1 MLKSFLN
8 YSHLELRIMKLTTKL
23 LTSLVSLVG
32 VAGMATIA
40 YGQMSK
46 EAQTE
51 ATPDS
56 VLKELMAG
64 NERYV
69 KGELT
74 KQDFKAQR
82 DVTVSGQYP
91 KAVVLA
97 CIDSR
102 VPVETVFDQGIGDIF
117 VGRVAGNVE
126 NVDQLGSMEFA
137 TKLAGSKVVM
147 VLGHTNCGAVKGAC
161 DGAELGNLTELLRK
175 IKPAVEAVE
184 GHEKE
189 GRNSKN
195 KKFVNEVV
203 EKNVNLTVSDIRDRS
218 KVLADLEKEGKIKI
232 VGAMYDLHTGKV
244 TIVK

>member
-1 MLKSFLN
+1 
-8 YSHLELRIMKLTTKL
+8 MKLTTKL
-23 LTSLVSLVG
+23 ITAIVSLSAMSG
-32 VAGMATIA
+32 LAF
-40 YGQMSK
+40 GQTTK
-46 EAQTE
+46 VEQAKI
-51 ATPDS
+51 TPDE

-69 KGELT
+69 TGKLS
-74 KQDFKAQR
+74 KIDLKAER
-82 DVTVSGQYP
+82 DATVKGQYP
-91 KAVVLA
+91 KAIILSCV
-97 CIDSR
+97 DSR
-102 VPVETVFDQGIGDIF
+102 VPVEMVFDQGIGDLF

-137 TKLAGSKVVM
+137 TKLAGAKVVV

-175 IKPAVEAVE
+175 IKPAVEAVK

-203 EKNVNLTVSDIRDRS
+203 VKNVDMTVTDIRDRS

-232 VGAMYDLHTGKV
+232 VGAVYDLETGKV
-244 TIVK
+244 TLVK

>member
-1 MLKSFLN
+1 
-8 YSHLELRIMKLTTKL
+8 MKLTIKL
-23 LTSLVSLVG
+23 LTAIVSLSAMTG
-32 VAGMATIA
+32 LA
-40 YGQMSK
+40 YGQTTK
-46 EAQTE
+46 AEQAKI
-51 ATPDS
+51 TPDE

-69 KGELT
+69 SGNLSKIDL
-74 KQDFKAQR
+74 KAQ
-82 DVTVSGQYP
+82 VTATSTGQYP
-91 KAVVLA
+91 KAVILS

-102 VPVETVFDQGIGDIF
+102 VPVEMVFDQGIGDVF

-137 TKLAGSKVVM
+137 TKLAGSKVVI

-175 IKPAVEAVE
+175 IKPAVEAVK
-184 GHEKE
+184 GHEEK

-195 KKFVNEVV
+195 KEFVNEVV
-203 EKNVNLTVSDIRDRS
+203 KKNVDITVTDIREKS

-232 VGAMYDLHTGKV
+232 VGAIYDIKTGKV
-244 TIVK
+244 TLVK